1 LSCHLPFSRAIFESF
16 LAAMGA
22 WQAGGVANDAW
33 INQLELQA
41 HVSNV
46 SLARHE
52 PIPKLPW
59 ECVRGNDTS
68 ENISNTLVRSEQG
81 TFPECDCDCVGRGH
95 RLNCLY
101 ALVSGLHDL
110 AKAPIVGVSV
120 LFTHTA
126 PLSPAKCPKPLLS
139 LACTFF

>member
-1 LSCHLPFSRAIFESF
+1 MAILESV

-22 WQAGGVANDAW
+22 WQAGGVASDAW

-68 ENISNTLVRSEQG
+68 ENISNTLVQCEQG
-81 TFPECDCDCVGRGH
+81 TYQECDCMGICH

-101 ALVSGLHDL
+101 ALVSGLHDSAEAL
-110 AKAPIVGVSV
+110 IVGVSV
-120 LFTHTA
+120 LFTHT
-126 PLSPAKCPKPLLS
+126 PTLSPSESPKPLLS
-139 LACTFF
+139 VACSFS